1 MTGKIKTLFVALFA
15 MVLLAACGGDGS
27 SNKHEEASANNTGN
41 SNGMEEKKFRL
52 NAGLSSED
60 NNVATFTAPWMAE
73 VIERTDG
80 KISFDEFYSEEIVN
94 LGEEV
99 KALQDGTIDIA
110 APILPTYN
118 PDQFPLSDVTMLP
131 LVSGDAKVVAK
142 AFADL
147 IASDVEIADGKT
159 FAEYEYGRHDMKA
172 LPVQPIAD
180 YTIGFVSK
188 KEIKSAA
195 DLKNLSL
202 RTGGRAHEIFVSEL
216 GSGSVSMP
224 WSEEFEALSRG
235 AVDGN
240 VRSILDYEPYGFD
253 ELIHQTLE
261 GISLGNFPFIWL
273 MPEDKWNELPEELQT
288 VMEDAAY
295 ELAETDDKLNLQN
308 EAYDNAVD
316 KGITFINVKDLDED
330 AQALLEKASINTWEK
345 WIESKEKDGIPGREA
360 AKLWRDLV
368 VQNGGEVYGAV
379 EDIE

>member
-1 MTGKIKTLFVALFA
+1 MRTNWKWMLTVVMAILF
-15 MVLLAACGGDGS
+15 LAACGGSNAANTSDGKGG
-27 SNKHEEASANNTGN
+27 NGEAMN
-41 SNGMEEKKFRL
+41 FRL

-60 NNVATFTAPWMAE
+60 NNVASFTAPWMEE
-73 VIERTDG
+73 VTKRTDG
-80 KISFDEFYSEEIVN
+80 KVTFDEFYSEEVVN

-110 APILPTYN
+110 APVLPTYN

-131 LVSGDAKVVAK
+131 LVSGDSKVVAM

-147 IASDVEIADGKT
+147 IKSDIEIADGKT
-159 FAEYEYGRHDMKA
+159 FAEYEYGRHGMKA

-180 YTIGFVSK
+180 YTIGFISK
-188 KEIKSAA
+188 NEIKSAS
-195 DLKNLSL
+195 DLQKLSL

-253 ELIHQTLE
+253 ELITQTLE

-273 MPEDKWNELPEELQT
+273 MDENKWNDLPEDVQTAMEE
-288 VMEDAAY
+288 AAY
-295 ELAETDDKLNLQN
+295 ELAETDTKLKLQE
-308 EAYDNAVD
+308 EAYENAVE
-316 KGITFINVKDLDED
+316 KGINFVDVTSLDDD
-330 AQALLEKASINTWEK
+330 AQALLETASINTWET
-345 WIESKEKDGIPGREA
+345 WIESKEKDGYPGKEV

-368 VQNGGEVYGAV
+368 VENGGEVYEEIQA
-379 EDIE
+379 IE

>member
-1 MTGKIKTLFVALFA
+1 MTNKMKTFFVALVA
-15 MVLLAACGGDGS
+15 VVLLAACGGNEGGNDNKDAS
-27 SNKHEEASANNTGN
+27 SNGAGN
-41 SNGMEEKKFRL
+41 SNGIEEKKFKL

-110 APILPTYN
+110 APVLPTYN

-131 LVSGDAKVVAK
+131 LVSGDSKVVAK

-159 FAEYEYGRHDMKA
+159 FAEYEYGRHGMKA

-180 YTIGFVSK
+180 YTVGFVSK
-188 KEIKSAA
+188 KDIKSAE
-195 DLKNLSL
+195 DFKNLSL

-253 ELIHQTLE
+253 ELINQTLE

-273 MPEDKWNELPEELQT
+273 MPEDKWNELPEELQEI
-288 VMEDAAY
+288 MEDVAY
-295 ELAETDDKLNLQN
+295 ELADTDEKLNLQN
-308 EAYDNAVD
+308 TAYDNAVA
-316 KGITFINVKDLDED
+316 KGIKFIDVKDLDED
-330 AQALLEKASINTWEK
+330 AQKLLETASISTWEK
-345 WIESKEKDGIPGREA
+345 WIESKEKEGFPGKEA

-368 VQNGGEVYGAV
+368 IKNGGEVYEAV
-379 EDIE
+379 KDIE